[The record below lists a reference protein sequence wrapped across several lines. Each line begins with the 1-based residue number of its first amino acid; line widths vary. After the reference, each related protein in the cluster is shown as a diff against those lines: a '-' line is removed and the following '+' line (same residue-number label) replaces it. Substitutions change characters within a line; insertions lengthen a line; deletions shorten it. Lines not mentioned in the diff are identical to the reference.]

1 VYVWADGVSVK
12 AGLEKEKAAI
22 LVLIAALRD
31 GPAEWCHPL
40 VPLCTDEHK
49 RFRETAPW
57 LIVIFAQSYA
67 LLADGRKV
75 KNYYVQESI
84 GIATGLL
91 VTALHRTGL
100 ATLTHAPNPKAC
112 FNGVLGHPANER
124 PFMILVVGYPAE
136 DARVP
141 ATAMQKKWLE
151 ETAPLV

>member
-1 VYVWADGVSVK
+1 MWADSVSVK

-22 LVLIAALRD
+22 LVQTAALRD
-31 GPAEWCHPL
+31 GPTEWFHPL
-40 VPLCTDEHK
+40 VPLCTDERK

-75 KNYYVQESI
+75 KSYYVQESF

-100 ATLTHAPNPKAC
+100 ATLTHAPNPMVC
-112 FNGVLGHPANER
+112 FNRVLGHPANER
-124 PFMILVVGYPAE
+124 SFMILVGGYPA
-136 DARVP
+136 DNARVP
-141 ATAMQKKWLE
+141 ATAMQKKRLE
-151 ETAPLV
+151 EVAPLV